1 MRPSILIMMY
11 WWQFYSLPGPPRICW
26 CLSVWTVASMTRE
39 TWKPWPSSSRSEWK
53 PNLFSIT
60 SSIVWGRYQVNL
72 YIYIDVHFNIYI
84 SIFSVFLRMFALEI
98 GEVECSVCSD
108 ASSFLHILSICKQL
122 WVLCIESFLCLYLE
136 SCWISTQRT
145 SVW

>member
-1 MRPSILIMMY
+1 MMY
-11 WWQFYSLPGPPRICW
+11 WWQFNSLPGPPRICW

-39 TWKPWPSSSRSEWK
+39 TWKPWLSSSRSEWK
-53 PNLFSIT
+53 PNLFLIT

-72 YIYIDVHFNIYI
+72 HIYIDVHINIFT
-84 SIFSVFLRMFALEI
+84 FSVFLRMFALEI

-108 ASSFLHILSICKQL
+108 ASSFLRILSICKQL
-122 WVLCIESFLCLYLE
+122 WVLCIECFLCLYLE